1 MGLKSLDDLL
11 HIAKGQQNRKLV
23 VAAAEDEHVLVA
35 IKQARE
41 YGLIEPILIG
51 NANKIHEISQSI
63 DFKIS
68 GIEIID
74 EPVPEIASFRAVDKI
89 RNDQDVNILMKGLV
103 STGPLL
109 KAVLQKDNGLR
120 KSEVLSHIA
129 LFESP
134 YYHKLLAVTDAAMN
148 ITPNISEKIS
158 ILRNAVELFHKLGVD
173 QPKVGIIGAVEVV
186 NPRMEATTDA
196 ALLSMMNKRGQIK
209 GCFVDGPLALDNAVS
224 KDAAKLK
231 NIESTVAGD
240 VDIILAPEINTGNVL
255 YKSLNFL
262 GGATSAAVIMG
273 ASVPVVLT
281 SRADSQK
288 SKFMSIALAAAMK
301 ET

>member
-1 MGLKSLDDLL
+1 MGLKSLDDLFT
-11 HIAKGQQNRKLV
+11 IAKNHQSKKLV
-23 VAAAEDEHVLVA
+23 VAAAEDEHVLFA
-35 IKQARE
+35 IKQACE

-51 NANKIHEISQSI
+51 DANKIREISRSI

-68 GIEIID
+68 GIDIVD
-74 EPVPEIASFRAVDKI
+74 EPVPENASFKAVEKI
-89 RNDQDVNILMKGLV
+89 RNREANILMKGLV

-120 KSEVLSHIA
+120 KNEVLSHIA

-148 ITPNISEKIS
+148 ITPNLNEKIA
-158 ILRNAVELFHKLGVD
+158 ILLNAVELFHKLGTE
-173 QPKVGIIGAVEVV
+173 QPKVGVIGAVEIV

-196 ALLSMMNKRGQIK
+196 AMLTIMNKRGQIK
-209 GCFVDGPLALDNAVS
+209 GCIVDGPLALDNAVS

-231 NIESTVAGD
+231 KVESTVAGD
-240 VDIILAPEINTGNVL
+240 VDIILAPEINAGNVL

>member
-11 HIAKGQQNRKLV
+11 TISKDHQNKKLV
-23 VAAAEDEHVLVA
+23 VAAAEDEHVMLA

-51 NANKIHEISQSI
+51 DASKISEISKNI
-63 DFKIS
+63 DFKVS

-74 EPVPEIASFRAVDKI
+74 EPVPEDASFKAVEMIK
-89 RNDQDVNILMKGLV
+89 NGEANILMKGLV
-103 STGPLL
+103 STGALL
-109 KAVLQKDNGLR
+109 TAVLQKDSGLR
-120 KSEVLSHIA
+120 KAEVLSHIA
-129 LFESP
+129 LFETP

-148 ITPNISEKIS
+148 IAPNFNEKIA
-158 ILRNAVELFHKLGVD
+158 ILRNAIELFHKLGTEL
-173 QPKVGIIGAVEVV
+173 PKVGIIGAVEIV

-196 ALLSMMNKRGQIK
+196 ALLSVMNKRGQIK
-209 GCFVDGPLALDNAVS
+209 GCLVDGPLALDNAVS

-231 NIESTVAGD
+231 NIEGAVAGD
-240 VDIILAPEINTGNVL
+240 VDIIIAPEINAGNIL

-262 GGATSAAVIMG
+262 GVATGGAVIMG

-281 SRADSQK
+281 SRADSQR
-288 SKFMSIALAAAMK
+288 SKLMSIAMATAMK